1 MSNMN
6 LTLNEQLGE
15 VCIPRATSVF
25 MEVRKSRTTG
35 RWKIIVKWPS
45 GASPST
51 LEETD
56 TFKVVIKFEDTPTP
70 EMFLTATNDTE
81 ECIHFQYMEN
91 PPSPTG
97 IALSSP
103 EDIRQVLISV
113 HSETRFYISPAGL
126 LDSDSASSRCGGASR
141 REVNSGIEEF
151 HVSLVDRREIL
162 IARLAQ
168 ERAEDS

>member
-6 LTLNEQLGE
+6 LILNEQLGE

-25 MEVRKSRTTG
+25 MEVRKSRITG
-35 RWKIIVKWPS
+35 RWKIIVRWPS
-45 GASPST
+45 GETPSS

-56 TFKVVIKFEDTPTP
+56 KFKVLIKFENTPIP

-91 PPSPTG
+91 QPSPTG
-97 IALSSP
+97 IGLSSP
-103 EDIRQVLISV
+103 EYISRVLISMQ
-113 HSETRFYISPAGL
+113 SEIRFFISPGKL
-126 LDSDSASSRCGGASR
+126 LDSDSASSRCRGASR
-141 REVNSGIEEF
+141 REVDSGIEEF
-151 HVSLVDRREIL
+151 HVSLVDRREIM
-162 IARLAQ
+162 IARLEE

>member
-56 TFKVVIKFEDTPTP
+56 TFKVVIKFEDAPIP

-91 PPSPTG
+91 PPSRPG
-97 IALSSP
+97 IGPSSP
-103 EDIRQVLISV
+103 EDISRVLISMQ
-113 HSETRFYISPAGL
+113 SERRFFISPAEL
-126 LDSDSASSRCGGASR
+126 LDSDSASSRSGDASS
-141 REVNSGIEEF
+141 REVDSGIKEF
-151 HVSLVDRREIL
+151 HVSLVDRREIM
-162 IARLAQ
+162 IARLEE